1 MCTAKENSNSTKQSS
16 SATPS
21 AAEKNTQTK
30 EKKTENQ
37 SKKENPAKNNNGSA
51 EGTNQPESETK
62 KDDAQKENSENKT
75 VKSKSPVP
83 KMNSILSEKSTD
95 DNQKATNGNENEAK
109 ELSEVEFNLPEVK
122 DEEVSASP
130 NTPLP
135 ESNTEARSVPK
146 TILAWILIVA
156 GVAVILGAI
165 ILNLK
170 MPHGMNLKYHEKH
183 GIKSGK
189 RKNKYRLKYK

>member
-1 MCTAKENSNSTKQSS
+1 
-16 SATPS
+16 
-21 AAEKNTQTK
+21 
-30 EKKTENQ
+30 
-37 SKKENPAKNNNGSA
+37 
-51 EGTNQPESETK
+51 
-62 KDDAQKENSENKT
+62 
-75 VKSKSPVP
+75 
-83 KMNSILSEKSTD
+83 MNSILPEKSATD
-95 DNQKATNGNENEAK
+95 SQKATNGDENKAE
-109 ELSEVEFNLPEVK
+109 EIPETEFNLPEVK
-122 DEEVSASP
+122 DEEVNASP

-146 TILAWILIVA
+146 TILAWILIAV
-156 GVAVILGAI
+156 GIAVILGAI